1 MINIP
6 HDKLLHY
13 VVGTVVYSLCSLFIG
28 MYAIVIV
35 LVIAIGK
42 EVYDYVSKKGTPEY
56 MDAVATVLGGVIGL
70 LGAYYGV

>member
-13 VVGTVVYSLCSLFIG
+13 VAGTLIYGLCSLFIG
-28 MYAIVIV
+28 LYAIGIV
-35 LVIAIGK
+35 FIVAVCK

-56 MDAVATVLGGVIGL
+56 MDIIATVLGGLVVML
-70 LGAYYGV
+70 SNL

>member
-13 VVGTVVYSLCSLFIG
+13 VAGTIIYALCSLFIG
-28 MYAIVIV
+28 LYAIVIV

-56 MDAVATVLGGVIGL
+56 MDIIATVLGGLVVML
-70 LGAYYGV
+70 SNL